1 MADEG
6 LKIINTV
13 DNSQLEQSMRN
24 ARKAIR
30 DSADTVVKEGE
41 RIDAAF
47 DKISKKAAALA
58 AGFSVKEFVSKM
70 ISVRGEFQQLEVSFT
85 TMLGSAEKAN
95 KLMGQMIETAAKT
108 PFDLKGVAE
117 GAKQLLAY
125 GEAAENIND
134 DLKRLGNIAAGMSLP
149 LSDLIYLYGTTM
161 SQGRLYARDV
171 LQFSGRGIPL
181 VQELQKQFGAT
192 REEINKMVS
201 EGSKAEI
208 SMFGYIETSWKSN
221 PRPSRGKSPICRIR
235 SI

>member
-1 MADEG
+1 MSTDNLHIPITGDNQGFINALNGAREG
-6 LKIINTV
+6 V
-13 DNSQLEQSMRN
+13 
-24 ARKAIR
+24 RKAAQDIEKSGMSIEQFF
-30 DSADTVVKEGE
+30 D
-41 RIDAAF
+41 RI
-47 DKISKKAAALA
+47 KNAAALSL
-58 AGFSVKEFVSKM
+58 AGFSAKEFIQKVAS
-70 ISVRGEFQQLEVSFT
+70 IRGEFQQLEVAFN
-85 TMLGSAEKAN
+85 TMLGSADKAN
-95 KLMGQMIETAAKT
+95 RLMSQLVNTAAKT

-134 DLKRLGNIAAGMSLP
+134 DLNRLGNIAAGMSLP

-201 EGSKAEI
+201 EGKI
-208 SMFGYIETSWKSN
+208 GFPQVK
-221 PRPSRGKSPICRIR
+221 PRLCR
-235 SI
+235 